1 MQLYIIT
8 LMDVATSVSAKNTAA
23 ESVLAHNDSSIEVV
37 PFRAV
42 TPSQVDGLMR
52 KHGIEWNYPWNGQV
66 VKDFA
71 SGLTKVGYNTSE
83 FNRRIA
89 CFLSHYALWKKV
101 FQDDVPSIICEH
113 DAIFHSKIPVDVL
126 NESPRWVASLNE
138 PQRGATPSAELYHLK
153 VSSKKTNKKS
163 QVVSVPYI
171 KESDHPA
178 GLPGNSAYYIKP
190 EGANKLLNLTEEYG
204 AWPNDAIMCR
214 QLMGNKIGCLYPYV
228 SRVQGIK
235 STTTL

>member
-8 LMDVATSVSAKNTAA
+8 LMDEATSVSAKNTAA

-42 TPSQVDGLMR
+42 IPDQVDDLMEKYNLR
-52 KHGIEWNYPWNGQV
+52 WNYPWNGQV
-66 VKDFA
+66 VKDFS
-71 SGLTKVGYNTSE
+71 SGLTKVGYNTAE
-83 FNRRIA
+83 PKRRIA
-89 CFLSHYALWKKV
+89 CFLSHYMLWKKI
-101 FQDDVPSIICEH
+101 FQDNVPSIICEH
-113 DAIFHSKIPVDVL
+113 DAIFHSRIPVDVL
-126 NESPRWVASLNE
+126 RDSPRWIASLNA
-138 PQRGATPSAELYHLK
+138 PQRGATPSAELYNIK
-153 VSSKKTNKKS
+153 VSDKKMGNKS
-163 QVVSVPYI
+163 QVVPVPYI
-171 KESDHPA
+171 KETEHPA

-190 EGANKLLNLTEEYG
+190 EGANKLIELTSEYG

-228 SRVQGIK
+228 SRVQPII